1 MSTLSHELSISRVR
15 VSQLEDDVESARGQ
29 IMIMSGRKDEEGQT
43 EGKETIGEVVSVGG
57 YRLSLYPPPL
67 WDVTTGWWSLWLSG
81 VSEEEATRR
90 VDETARRITMVF
102 EERLNEEKEEKRK
115 MEEDKVS
122 YLVYC

>member
-67 WDVTTGWWSLWLSG
+67 WDVTTGW
-81 VSEEEATRR
+81 
-90 VDETARRITMVF
+90 
-102 EERLNEEKEEKRK
+102 
-115 MEEDKVS
+115 
-122 YLVYC
+122 